1 MAPGGCYDD
10 AVIANKE
17 KGFYN
22 HFVNAIAKE
31 GPICCIWEVRAGISS
46 KEFHEFI
53 DDPYGPGFGLDAL
66 MKNCKLIDT
75 SLINGQTPYPIV
87 YS

>member
-1 MAPGGCYDD
+1 MAPRGCYDD

-22 HFVNAIAKE
+22 YFVNAIVKE

-46 KEFHEFI
+46 EEFQEFI
-53 DDPYGPGFGLDAL
+53 D
-66 MKNCKLIDT
+66 CT
-75 SLINGQTPYPIV
+75 
-87 YS
+87 